1 MDFLSIRTG
10 MRKRESPDATWP
22 PLRFSATQLQ
32 SKKIAFLRQK
42 NLNKIESAQ
51 DKDKASGSRL
61 NPPILPFTSR
71 RKPQKKYFSSGQS
84 RFHELHKHFIALNF
98 RSMMM
103 FNKPYMGKTI
113 LTGLLLLF
121 SIGPIFAQ
129 ETNSQNMATGVVL
142 DADDNQPIPGTSI
155 VPKGTKGGTQA
166 GQDGRFMIFVGS
178 VPTLQISSAG
188 YKPVEVNI
196 SGNKTNIRVL
206 LKRMD
211 E

>member
-103 FNKPYMGKTI
+103 FNKARWEIHDIRRECPH
-113 LTGLLLLF
+113 
-121 SIGPIFAQ
+121 A
-129 ETNSQNMATGVVL
+129 TNKL
-142 DADDNQPIPGTSI
+142 
-155 VPKGTKGGTQA
+155 
-166 GQDGRFMIFVGS
+166 RW
-178 VPTLQISSAG
+178 LQTRRS
-188 YKPVEVNI
+188 
-196 SGNKTNIRVL
+196 
-206 LKRMD
+206 
-211 E
+211 